1 MNIHRKVSCGEQG
14 ISKSEVEIASSHS
27 FVFAKQNGGAR
38 NDNAMN
44 HKLRTK
50 SGLTLT
56 EMVVVIATIS
66 LLVALGLPVMRV
78 IRESFESQAGGK
90 SMISAALSGARA
102 IAAKEQHYAGIRFQQ
117 DLAGNQYM
125 VFIVH
130 DFEKTGLNPGFRAV
144 EGLKPI
150 KLPESMGVMDLMV
163 RINHGTPWTD
173 AEDLLDEPIKVAY
186 LDDTNPQNFG
196 PGRKNKYLTDTSSF
210 SIVFSPS
217 GKLIMR
223 DVRVR
228 NRDGI
233 YQPNNGLSGKVS
245 MDGIFNSPDN
255 ITNYGVGM
263 FIQDDYAEL
272 GLGAESSRNRFV
284 IYDKNRFDKLDAG
297 KRFNYLSSLEL
308 VYINPYTGTIISTD

>member
-1 MNIHRKVSCGEQG
+1 
-14 ISKSEVEIASSHS
+14 
-27 FVFAKQNGGAR
+27 
-38 NDNAMN
+38 
-44 HKLRTK
+44 
-50 SGLTLT
+50 
-56 EMVVVIATIS
+56 MVVVIATIS
-66 LLVALGLPVMRV
+66 LLVAFGLPAVRV
-78 IRESFESQAGGK
+78 FLKSFESRGGGR
-90 SMISAALSGARA
+90 SMISAALSSARA

-117 DLAGNQYM
+117 DLVGNQYM

-144 EGLKPI
+144 ESLKPI

-163 RINHGTPWTD
+163 RINHDTHWTD

-196 PGRKNKYLTDTSSF
+196 PDQKNRFITDTSSF

-217 GKLIMR
+217 GKLITR
-223 DVRVR
+223 DVRMR

-233 YQPNNGLSGKVS
+233 YQPNNGLSNKVS

-272 GLGAESSRNRFV
+272 GLGAELGRNRFV
-284 IYDKNRFDKLDAG
+284 IYDKIRLDKLDAG
-297 KRFNYLSSLEL
+297 KRFDYLSSLEPI
-308 VYINPYTGTIISTD
+308 YINPYTGTIISTD

>member
-1 MNIHRKVSCGEQG
+1 
-14 ISKSEVEIASSHS
+14 
-27 FVFAKQNGGAR
+27 
-38 NDNAMN
+38 MN
-44 HKLRTK
+44 HKPQIK

-66 LLVALGLPVMRV
+66 LLVAIGLPVMRV
-78 IRESFESQAGGK
+78 IREAFESRGGGR
-90 SMISAALSGARA
+90 SMISSALSSARA

-117 DLAGNQYM
+117 DLDGNQYM

-144 EGLKPI
+144 KGLKPI
-150 KLPESMGVMDLMV
+150 KLPESFGVTDLMV
-163 RINHGTPWTD
+163 RINHGTHWTD
-173 AEDLLDEPIKVAY
+173 AEDLLDEPLKMAH

-196 PGRKNKYLTDTSSF
+196 LDRKNIYITDMSSF

-217 GKLIMR
+217 GKLIIR
-223 DVRVR
+223 HVRVR

-233 YQPNNGLSGKVS
+233 YQPNNGLSDKES
-245 MDGIFNSPDN
+245 MDSIFNSPDN

-284 IYDKNRFDKLDAG
+284 IYDKIRFDKLDAEN
-297 KRFNYLSSLEL
+297 RFNYLSSLEL
-308 VYINPYTGTIISTD
+308 VYINPYTGMIISTD

>member
-1 MNIHRKVSCGEQG
+1 
-14 ISKSEVEIASSHS
+14 
-27 FVFAKQNGGAR
+27 
-38 NDNAMN
+38 MN
-44 HKLRTK
+44 HKPQIK

-66 LLVALGLPVMRV
+66 LLVAFGLPVVRV
-78 IRESFESQAGGK
+78 FLESFESRGGGR
-90 SMISAALSGARA
+90 SMISAALSSARA
-102 IAAKEQHYAGIRFQQ
+102 IAAKEQHYAGIRFQR

-130 DFEKTGLNPGFRAV
+130 DFEKTGLNPGFRAI

-150 KLPESMGVMDLMV
+150 KLPRSLGVMDLMV
-163 RINHGTPWTD
+163 RINHGTHWTD
-173 AEDLLDEPIKVAY
+173 AEDPLDEPLKMAY

-196 PGRKNKYLTDTSSF
+196 LDRKNIYITDTSTF

-223 DVRVR
+223 NVRVR

-233 YQPNNGLSGKVS
+233 YQPNNGLSDKVS
-245 MDGIFNSPDN
+245 RDSIFNSPDN

-284 IYDKNRFDKLDAG
+284 IYDKIRFDKLDAEN
-297 KRFNYLSSLEL
+297 RFNYLSSLEL
-308 VYINPYTGTIISTD
+308 VYINPYTGMIISTD

>member
-1 MNIHRKVSCGEQG
+1 
-14 ISKSEVEIASSHS
+14 
-27 FVFAKQNGGAR
+27 
-38 NDNAMN
+38 MN

-50 SGLTLT
+50 PGFTLT

-66 LLVALGLPVMRV
+66 LLVGLGLPAVRV
-78 IRESFESQAGGK
+78 FLKSFESRSGGR
-90 SMISAALSGARA
+90 SMISAALSSARA
-102 IAAKEQHYAGIRFQQ
+102 IAAKEQRYAGIRFQQ

-130 DFEKTGLNPGFRAV
+130 DFERTGLNPGFRAV

-150 KLPESMGVMDLMV
+150 KLPESVGVMDLMV
-163 RINHGTPWTD
+163 RINHGTHWTD
-173 AEDLLDEPIKVAY
+173 AEDLSEQPLSVNY
-186 LDDTNPQNFG
+186 LDDANPRNFG
-196 PGRKNKYLTDTSSF
+196 PDRKNRFITDTSSF

-223 DVRVR
+223 DVRMR

-233 YQPNNGLSGKVS
+233 YQPNNGLSDKVS

-263 FIQDDYAEL
+263 FVQDDYAEL
-272 GLGAESSRNRFV
+272 GLGAELSRNRLA
-284 IYDKNRFDKLDAG
+284 IYDKTQFDKLNATG
-297 KRFNYLSSLEL
+297 RFNYLSALEL
-308 VYINPYTGTIISTD
+308 VYINPYTGTIISAN

>member
-1 MNIHRKVSCGEQG
+1 MNDKPQ
-14 ISKSEVEIASSHS
+14 
-27 FVFAKQNGGAR
+27 
-38 NDNAMN
+38 
-44 HKLRTK
+44 TK

-66 LLVALGLPVMRV
+66 LLVAIGLPVMRV
-78 IRESFESQAGGK
+78 ILESFESRGGGR
-90 SMISAALSGARA
+90 SMISAALSSARA

-150 KLPESMGVMDLMV
+150 KLPESLGVMDLMV
-163 RINHGTPWTD
+163 RINHGTHWTD
-173 AEDLLDEPIKVAY
+173 AEDLLDEPLKVAY

-196 PGRKNKYLTDTSSF
+196 LDRKNIYLTDTSSF

-217 GKLIMR
+217 GKLIIR

-233 YQPNNGLSGKVS
+233 YQPNNDLSDKIS
-245 MDGIFNSPDN
+245 TDSIFNSPDN
-255 ITNYGVGM
+255 ITNHGVGM

-284 IYDKNRFDKLDAG
+284 IYDKIRFDKLDAEN
-297 KRFNYLSSLEL
+297 RFNYLSSLEL
-308 VYINPYTGTIISTD
+308 VYINPYTGMIISTD

>member
-1 MNIHRKVSCGEQG
+1 
-14 ISKSEVEIASSHS
+14 
-27 FVFAKQNGGAR
+27 
-38 NDNAMN
+38 
-44 HKLRTK
+44 
-50 SGLTLT
+50 
-56 EMVVVIATIS
+56 MVVVIATIS
-66 LLVALGLPVMRV
+66 LLIGLGLPAVRALLN
-78 IRESFESQAGGK
+78 SFESRSGGK
-90 SMISAALSGARA
+90 SMISAALSTARA
-102 IAAKEQHYAGIRFQQ
+102 IAAKEQRYVGIRFQQ

-125 VFIVH
+125 LFIVH
-130 DFEKTGLNPGFRAV
+130 DFERTGLNPGFRAV

-150 KLPESMGVMDLMV
+150 KLPESLGVMDLMV
-163 RINHGTPWTD
+163 RINHGTHWTD

-186 LDDTNPQNFG
+186 LDDTEPQNFG
-196 PGRKNKYLTDTSSF
+196 PDRKNRFITDTSSF

-255 ITNYGVGM
+255 ITNYGMGI

-272 GLGAESSRNRFV
+272 GLGAELGRNRFV
-284 IYDKNRFDKLDAG
+284 IYDKIRFDKLDAG

-308 VYINPYTGTIISTD
+308 IYINPYMGTIISADR